1 LIHLDTSFMIRALDP
16 DTEEDQKLRMWLR
29 RYEPLATSTVAWTE
43 FLCGPI
49 DAAQVDRVAR
59 LVPLRV
65 PLEDDDAR
73 LAARLFNASGRRRGS
88 MNDCMIAASAIRM
101 NAKLATVNSTDFQ
114 RFVDSGLEL
123 A

>member
-1 LIHLDTSFMIRALDP
+1 MIRALDP
-16 DTEEDQKLRMWLR
+16 ETEEDRKLRIWLS

-88 MNDCMIAASAIRM
+88 MNDCMIAASAVRM
-101 NAKLATVNSTDFQ
+101 NAKLATVNISDFQ
-114 RFVDSGLEL
+114 RFAQSGLEL